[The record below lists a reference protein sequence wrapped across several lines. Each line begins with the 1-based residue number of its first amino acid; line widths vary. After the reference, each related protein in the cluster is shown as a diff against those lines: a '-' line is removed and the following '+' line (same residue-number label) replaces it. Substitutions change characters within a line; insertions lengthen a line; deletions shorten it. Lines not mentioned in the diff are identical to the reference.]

1 MADRDSERRRGE
13 RLNIN
18 EEFETVGAT
27 YVSDLSEHGVFVHT
41 DDKLPIGTTVELRF
55 SVLLDDPVV
64 IQGLGKVVRH
74 QSDPSG
80 MGVEFGPLS
89 PAMVLRIQD
98 VISRQRPRDSG
109 PPVGVGGAKGAR
121 ELQTQGFGARPI
133 SEDEFDMAK
142 TGSFGAVSATIP
154 LEAEDL
160 EDLEDSKTRP
170 HKAIQTPIADDDG
183 DEDA

>member
-1 MADRDSERRRGE
+1 MADKDSERRRGE
-13 RLNIN
+13 RLAIN
-18 EEFETVGAT
+18 EEFESVGAS

-109 PPVGVGGAKGAR
+109 PPIAGPLDSQ
-121 ELQTQGFGARPI
+121 ELKTKEFGARPV

-142 TGSFGAVSATIP
+142 TGTFAPVDAPIALGDDDV
-154 LEAEDL
+154 EDL
-160 EDLEDSKTRP
+160 EDTQTRP
-170 HKAIQTPIADDDG
+170 HEAVDSPIADDD
-183 DEDA
+183 DDA

>member
-1 MADRDSERRRGE
+1 MSDNDPDRRRGE

-18 EEFETVGAT
+18 EEFESVGAI

-41 DDKLPIGTTVELRF
+41 SDQLPIGTTVELRF

-74 QSDPSG
+74 QSDPPG

-98 VISRQRPRDSG
+98 VIARQRPRDSG
-109 PPVGVGGAKGAR
+109 PPLAGGGVESQELKTR
-121 ELQTQGFGARPI
+121 EFGTRPV

-142 TGSFGAVSATIP
+142 TGTFAPVDAPMSLGDEDI
-154 LEAEDL
+154 EDL
-160 EDLEDSKTRP
+160 EDTKTRP
-170 HKAIQTPIADDDG
+170 HKAVVTPIVDDD
-183 DEDA
+183 DSED

>member
-1 MADRDSERRRGE
+1 MGDKDSERRRGE
-13 RLNIN
+13 RLLIN
-18 EEFETVGAT
+18 EEFEDAGAN

-41 DDKLPIGTTVELRF
+41 SDKLALGTTVELRF

-74 QSDPSG
+74 QNDPPG

-109 PPVGVGGAKGAR
+109 PPIEGDALDSQELRTR
-121 ELQTQGFGARPI
+121 EFGTRKI
-133 SEDEFDMAK
+133 SEDEFDQAK
-142 TGSFGAVSATIP
+142 TGTF
-154 LEAEDL
+154 EAIGDSIQEL
-160 EDLEDSKTRP
+160 EDADIESVDDSKTRSHP
-170 HKAIQTPIADDDG
+170 AVDALIDDD
-183 DEDA
+183 DKP